1 MIHLIFQA
9 MKILQKLIFKLYEN
23 MTMKNIELAMIT
35 TYVQLKQYFAT
46 IQIDDDV
53 LYSLYIGITLGVC
66 IVTFLIMYPGEPI
79 ADFSESAEE
88 TALKAMKRKIYEEE
102 EEEDDNENKQQ
113 EKKDNNNKTKK
124 KNKRKKTKEEKDE
137 ERELKELEKKIHELT
152 GKNSSKQKQKT
163 ISTTNLG
170 NNNTSSSSELIDQD
184 TLKRLEKFEQ
194 VKAKRRQEAD
204 AEAETFMND
213 MKQKGFK
220 KEKLKMM
227 MPKDLDLKELKERG
241 QKPFILTFLNYLM
254 PIGLV
259 ILVIYIIQR
268 DFHIS
273 VPLVIKSYFPR
284 EAEVFEKIFTG
295 VHKIINDVVQ
305 EMD

>member
-23 MTMKNIELAMIT
+23 MTMKNIELTMIT
-35 TYVQLKQYFAT
+35 MYVQLKQYFAT

-88 TALKAMKRKIYEEE
+88 TALKAMKRKIYEED
-102 EEEDDNENKQQ
+102 DDNENKQE

-152 GKNSSKQKQKT
+152 GEHSSKQKQKT

-170 NNNTSSSSELIDQD
+170 NNTSSSSELIDQD

-194 VKAKRRQEAD
+194 VKAKRRKEAD
-204 AEAETFMND
+204 AEAESFMND
-213 MKQKGFK
+213 MKKKGFT

-227 MPKDLDLKELKERG
+227 MPKDLGLKELKERG
-241 QKPFILTFLNYLM
+241 QKPFILTFMNYLM

-295 VHKIINDVVQ
+295 VYKIINDVVQ

>member
-1 MIHLIFQA
+1 M
-9 MKILQKLIFKLYEN
+9 
-23 MTMKNIELAMIT
+23 
-35 TYVQLKQYFAT
+35 
-46 IQIDDDV
+46 
-53 LYSLYIGITLGVC
+53 
-66 IVTFLIMYPGEPI
+66 
-79 ADFSESAEE
+79 
-88 TALKAMKRKIYEEE
+88 
-102 EEEDDNENKQQ
+102 
-113 EKKDNNNKTKK
+113 
-124 KNKRKKTKEEKDE
+124 
-137 ERELKELEKKIHELT
+137 T

-170 NNNTSSSSELIDQD
+170 NNKTSSSSELIDQD

-213 MKQKGFK
+213 MKQKGFT

>member
-102 EEEDDNENKQQ
+102 EEEDDGSNLKLYN
-113 EKKDNNNKTKK
+113 NFTSRAVNTTWTTLNTHLRNNKVV
-124 KNKRKKTKEEKDE
+124 NPPQ
-137 ERELKELEKKIHELT
+137 IHKYEVF
-152 GKNSSKQKQKT
+152 
-163 ISTTNLG
+163 I
-170 NNNTSSSSELIDQD
+170 TSSLLSKFRCVLRRTVYNILVYYIYT
-184 TLKRLEKFEQ
+184 TLKQ
-194 VKAKRRQEAD
+194 
-204 AEAETFMND
+204 
-213 MKQKGFK
+213 
-220 KEKLKMM
+220 
-227 MPKDLDLKELKERG
+227 
-241 QKPFILTFLNYLM
+241 
-254 PIGLV
+254 
-259 ILVIYIIQR
+259 
-268 DFHIS
+268 
-273 VPLVIKSYFPR
+273 
-284 EAEVFEKIFTG
+284 
-295 VHKIINDVVQ
+295 
-305 EMD
+305 